1 MQQDPKVTVET
12 LQPTQALKYI
22 FVTTAFYAA
31 VLVGLAQLF
40 CCCTLTQNSQSNAIC
55 PCLFPLK

>member
-12 LQPTQALKYI
+12 LQLTQALKYI
-22 FVTTAFYAA
+22 FVATAFYAA
-31 VLVGLAQLF
+31 VFSRPGSTF
-40 CCCTLTQNSQSNAIC
+40 CCCTLTQNSQSNATC

>member
-1 MQQDPKVTVET
+1 MSKLWGFIMQQDPKVTVET

-22 FVTTAFYAA
+22 FVATAFYAA

-40 CCCTLTQNSQSNAIC
+40 VAAL
-55 PCLFPLK
+55 

>member
-1 MQQDPKVTVET
+1 MNKLWSFSMQQDLKVTVKT

-40 CCCTLTQNSQSNAIC
+40 VAAL
-55 PCLFPLK
+55 

>member
-12 LQPTQALKYI
+12 LKPTQALKYI
-22 FVTTAFYAA
+22 FVATAFYAA

-40 CCCTLTQNSQSNAIC
+40 VAAL
-55 PCLFPLK
+55 